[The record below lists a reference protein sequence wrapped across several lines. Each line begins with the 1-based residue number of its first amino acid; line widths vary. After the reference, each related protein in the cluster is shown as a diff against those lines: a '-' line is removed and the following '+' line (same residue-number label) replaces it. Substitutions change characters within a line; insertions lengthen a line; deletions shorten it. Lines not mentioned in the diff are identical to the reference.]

1 MRKFGAWGLAAALVL
16 GLAAMRGWAG
26 DDDED
31 HTEVKPPPRP
41 FIRWSPWAVK
51 MFRIDDSPAP
61 VKKPEPKPKK
71 TASAAKKAPPTVKP
85 TPVVNE
91 AAGDRA
97 REEAA
102 LMRRLEVCD
111 KLKEIA
117 IRTNDAELLRKA
129 EVLDERARTTY
140 AQRTAYL
147 RGTTASFESDEKTL
161 DKYLAVTGPATSRLM
176 DSTGRTAASTDLASQ
191 AATKEVNR

>member
-16 GLAAMRGWAG
+16 GLAALRGWAG

-31 HTEVKPPPRP
+31 HPEVKLPPRP
-41 FIRWSPWAVK
+41 FIRWSPWAIK
-51 MFRIDDSPAP
+51 MFHIDETPAP
-61 VKKPEPKPKK
+61 VKKPDPKPKK
-71 TASAAKKAPPTVKP
+71 TASAASKAPQTVKP
-85 TPVVNE
+85 TPVVND

-161 DKYLAVTGPATSRLM
+161 DKYLAATAPATSRLM
-176 DSTGRTAASTDLASQ
+176 DSTGRTAANTDLASQ